1 MRARP
6 DTLAPVVH
14 AALDRLA
21 GGAQRLG
28 IALSGGG
35 DSIALMHLARDWANG
50 RQLCAAT
57 VDHGLRP
64 GSRAEAQQAG
74 QAAQALGIAH
84 EILTWRREGGGNLMA
99 AAREARLRLLS
110 DWARRRGLDA
120 VLLGHTLD
128 DQAETLVMRLHR
140 GAGVDGLSGMAA
152 ARRAHGALW
161 LRPMLAVGRA
171 DLRDWLRGR
180 AIGWAEDPTND
191 NDAFE
196 RIRARKALAGLDLP
210 AAQLAQSAE
219 NLAMAR
225 DALCA
230 FAAQVAQ
237 GAAARFGALSLPWAE
252 FQAAPLEIRRR
263 LVVAAL
269 RFVTGSDYPPRRAS
283 VLQLLE
289 ALGPGAR
296 QTLDGA
302 IIETRGAQLT
312 VLREPAAA
320 ARNPDAIAGA
330 DGGAIWDGRWRLAGM
345 APGQQVRALGYA
357 PLPDLDWRASGLS
370 RDEAAA
376 SPAIWSGADLVAAPL
391 LRPPA
396 DIRAEPLRGLGE
408 FRAMLYTH

>member
-1 MRARP
+1 MTPLNASAPARRWPGWTCPPRSWRKARKTWPWRATRF
-6 DTLAPVVH
+6 AP
-14 AALDRLA
+14 
-21 GGAQRLG
+21 
-28 IALSGGG
+28 
-35 DSIALMHLARDWANG
+35 
-50 RQLCAAT
+50 
-57 VDHGLRP
+57 LR
-64 GSRAEAQQAG
+64 RR
-74 QAAQALGIAH
+74 
-84 EILTWRREGGGNLMA
+84 WRR
-99 AAREARLRLLS
+99 
-110 DWARRRGLDA
+110 
-120 VLLGHTLD
+120 
-128 DQAETLVMRLHR
+128 
-140 GAGVDGLSGMAA
+140 
-152 ARRAHGALW
+152 
-161 LRPMLAVGRA
+161 
-171 DLRDWLRGR
+171 
-180 AIGWAEDPTND
+180 
-191 NDAFE
+191 
-196 RIRARKALAGLDLP
+196 
-210 AAQLAQSAE
+210 
-219 NLAMAR
+219 
-225 DALCA
+225 
-230 FAAQVAQ
+230 
-237 GAAARFGALSLPWAE
+237 AAARFGALSLPWAE